1 MIGTEKQL
9 YKRFNSESGRSP
21 HTLEALS
28 PPTAGYGGYSLSPQ
42 QAGKTFFSI
51 YAWDFLE

>member
-9 YKRFNSESGRSP
+9 YKRFNSSSGRSP

-28 PPTAGYGGYSLSPQ
+28 PPQAGYGGYSLSPQ
-42 QAGKTFFSI
+42 QAGEREPTS
-51 YAWDFLE
+51 WP